1 MSQNT
6 YRIRCRTIDQSELET
21 IRCIVDQYR
30 AKGRTAISR
39 ILCQHWNWR
48 QENGLL
54 KERACRVLLL
64 ALEKKGQIELPPR
77 MKENFRFPRKAPR
90 VVAAY
95 DTSEIKGTVSHFGSL
110 KIQMVR
116 RSPDEAMWDHLV
128 DKYHYLARPWIVG
141 SYLKHIAYLDG
152 RPVACLGWGSAA
164 WKLACRDRMIGW
176 DRACRESNL
185 PKVINNVRFLI
196 LPWVRIEHL
205 ASKVLA
211 ANIRT
216 LKCDWQK
223 FYNSPVVLL
232 ETFVDTQRFSGTCY
246 RAANWECIGKTKGR
260 GKYDRFNQAT
270 SSVKAVF
277 VYPLVKNF
285 REALND

>member
-1 MSQNT
+1 
-6 YRIRCRTIDQSELET
+6 
-21 IRCIVDQYR
+21 
-30 AKGRTAISR
+30 
-39 ILCQHWNWR
+39 
-48 QENGLL
+48 
-54 KERACRVLLL
+54 
-64 ALEKKGQIELPPR
+64 
-77 MKENFRFPRKAPR
+77 MKENFRFPRKAPCD
-90 VVAAY
+90 VAPY
-95 DTSEIKGTVSHFGSL
+95 DISEIKGTVSDFGSL
-110 KIQMVR
+110 TIQMVR

-141 SYLKHIAYLDG
+141 SYLKYIAYLEG

-164 WKLACRDRMIGW
+164 WKVACRDGMIGW
-176 DRACRESNL
+176 DRVCRESNL
-185 PKVINNVRFLI
+185 PKVVNNVRFLI
-196 LPWVRIEHL
+196 LPWVHIEHL

-216 LKCDWQK
+216 LRRDWQN

-232 ETFVDTQRFSGTCY
+232 ETFVDTERFAGTCY
-246 RAANWECIGKTKGR
+246 RAANWKCLGKTKGR
-260 GKYDRFNQAT
+260 GKYDRLNQAL

>member
-1 MSQNT
+1 LSQNA
-6 YRIRCRTIDQSELET
+6 YRIRCRRIDQSELET

-39 ILCQHWNWR
+39 ILCEHWNWR

-64 ALEKKGQIELPPR
+64 VLEKRGEIQLPPR
-77 MKENFRFPRKAPR
+77 MKENFRFPRKAPSN
-90 VVAAY
+90 VVSY
-95 DTSEIKGTVSHFGSL
+95 DTSDIKGTVSQFGSL
-110 KIQMVR
+110 TIQMVR
-116 RSPDEAMWDHLV
+116 LSPDEALWDHLV

-141 SYLKHIAYLDG
+141 SYLKYIAYLDG

-164 WKLACRDRMIGW
+164 WKVACRDDMIGW
-176 DRACRESNL
+176 DRICRESNL
-185 PKVINNVRFLI
+185 HKIINNVRFLI
-196 LPWVRIEHL
+196 LPWVHIEHL

-211 ANIRT
+211 ANIRV
-216 LKCDWQK
+216 LAKDWPL
-223 FYNSPVVLL
+223 FYRSPVVLL
-232 ETFVDTQRFSGTCY
+232 ETFVDVERFSGTCY
-246 RAANWECIGKTKGR
+246 RAANWKCIGKTKGR
-260 GKYDRFNQAT
+260 GKYDRFYQAL

-277 VYPLVKNF
+277 VYPVLKNF